1 MPVDA
6 LRVETRI
13 QNEIS
18 EVGSVADLVSRFCAT
33 HNLSD
38 QMLVALS
45 VSLDETLSN
54 IIKYAYSDQRGHS
67 IFVQLAR
74 EPDAVAATVEDD
86 GRPFDPLSAPRL
98 DLKSPDRDSGF
109 GIHFIRNLMDD
120 VKYFR
125 EGGLNRLVM
134 RKRIV

>member
-1 MPVDA
+1 
-6 LRVETRI
+6 
-13 QNEIS
+13 
-18 EVGSVADLVSRFCAT
+18 
-33 HNLSD
+33 
-38 QMLVALS
+38 MLVALS